1 MDTINERNV
10 KLHARYAATQLFC
23 SAGEINLECVVFE
36 RFPFS
41 VYGFKKEEKKLSP
54 VDFTVPPGRSFG

>member
-1 MDTINERNV
+1 MREMSNFTRGMQGFT
-10 KLHARYAATQLFC
+10 TQLFC
-23 SAGEINLECVVFE
+23 SAGEMNLECVVFE

-41 VYGFKKEEKKLSP
+41 VYGFKKRKKKLSP